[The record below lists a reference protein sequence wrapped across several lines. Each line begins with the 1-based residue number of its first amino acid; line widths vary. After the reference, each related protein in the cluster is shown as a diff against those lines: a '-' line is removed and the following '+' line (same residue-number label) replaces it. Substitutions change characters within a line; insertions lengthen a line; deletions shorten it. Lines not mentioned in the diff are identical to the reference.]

1 VVGGY
6 LQRIRILQK
15 VMRQAAGGIDEI
27 VFIPVEDL

>member
-15 VMRQAAGGIDEI
+15 VMGEAAGGIDKV